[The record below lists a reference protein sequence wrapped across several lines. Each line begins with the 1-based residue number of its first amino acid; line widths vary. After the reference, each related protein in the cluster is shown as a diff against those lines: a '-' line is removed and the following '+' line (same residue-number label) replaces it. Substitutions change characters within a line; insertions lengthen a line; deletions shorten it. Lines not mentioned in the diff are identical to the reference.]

1 MRLDRYLR
9 AYSVEEC
16 IEYLAEWGGEAAL
29 LAGGTD
35 LIPRISQGRLS
46 VSTVI
51 DLARVP
57 ELNRIERT
65 ESGVIVGAMR
75 RLGALQKEGLLT
87 GPADVLRRCA
97 GHVSS
102 MQVRNAATLGGNV
115 CNASPAADTVPG
127 LLILDAVA
135 LIRGKQGL
143 REAPL
148 ESFFAGPGRTI
159 MAADEILTGLF
170 VPDQPAHTG
179 TAYRKYAIRGDSDI
193 SIVGA
198 GARITLDADGRIA
211 SARIALASVGATPLR
226 MKREERML
234 TGMSPDEASPSEIAV
249 ACAESC
255 SPITDQRATKEYRK
269 EMVRVWVRDALEEA
283 ISAAT
288 INE

>member
-1 MRLDRYLR
+1 MKLDRYLR
-9 AYSVEEC
+9 ASSLEEC
-16 IEYLAEWGGEAAL
+16 IGYLTEWGGEAAL

-51 DLARVP
+51 DITRIP
-57 ELNRIERT
+57 ELSQIGRKD
-65 ESGVIVGAMR
+65 GGLMLGAML
-75 RLGALQKEGLLT
+75 RLSAVQKEGLLS
-87 GPADVLRRCA
+87 GPAEVLRRCS

-127 LLILDAVA
+127 LLALDAVA
-135 LIRGKQGL
+135 LIRGKQGF

-148 ESFFAGPGRTI
+148 EAFFTGPGRT
-159 MAADEILTGLF
+159 ALGAGELLTGLF
-170 VPDQPAHTG
+170 IPSQPAHTG

-198 GARITLDADGRIA
+198 GARVTLGADGKIA

-226 MKREERML
+226 LKREEQML
-234 TGMSPDEASPSEIAV
+234 AGMRPEEAPLEDIAA

-269 EMVRVWVRDALEEA
+269 EMVRVWVADALKG
-283 ISAAT
+283 AAAAAGD
-288 INE
+288 